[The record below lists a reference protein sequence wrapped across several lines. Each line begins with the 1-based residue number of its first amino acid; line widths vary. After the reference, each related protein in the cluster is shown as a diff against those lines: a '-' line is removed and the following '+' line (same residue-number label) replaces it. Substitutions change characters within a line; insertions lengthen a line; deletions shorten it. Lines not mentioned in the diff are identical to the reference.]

1 MSDTT
6 RSIFKS
12 ASRFFSGTMLS
23 RISGML
29 RDMSM
34 AFAFGT
40 GESVAAFFVAFRF
53 AHLFRRL
60 LGEGSMQS
68 AFVPKFEELRQKD
81 PKHACQFFM
90 NLYGLLTV
98 VLLGIVILGIV
109 ILASTHYWADFSYGN
124 REIVSLMIIMAPS
137 LLFICLYG
145 LNASLM
151 QCEGHYF
158 VPSVAPVAFNFSWVI
173 GAILLWRFPQDQ
185 PMYWLAAFVIIGSLL
200 QWLMTVPHSI
210 KIIRNLHPKWET
222 PAIFSQDL
230 MQFGKP
236 LFLGM
241 VGVCATQINNALDAV
256 IARYAQSDGP
266 ALLWYAIRLQQLP
279 LALFGIA
286 LSGALL
292 PPLSRAIK
300 NNDLA
305 KYKSFLTFAIQ
316 ISVLI
321 MIPISVGLY
330 FFGDLLIDMIYRHGN
345 FSAASTAAT
354 LPCLQAYC
362 VGLTPMVLVLILA
375 PAFYA
380 KGLYSQTTTASV
392 FAVGLNIALSCFF
405 VFGLG
410 WGAASIALATSL
422 SAWAN
427 VAILGF
433 SLRLVLNIKK
443 PLTVGERL

>member
-12 ASRFFSGTMLS
+12 AGRFFSGTMLS

-29 RDMSM
+29 RDMTM

-40 GESVAAFFVAFRF
+40 EETVAAFFVAFRF

-60 LGEGSMQS
+60 LGEGAMQS

-81 PKHACQFFM
+81 PKHASQFFID
-90 NLYGLLTV
+90 LFGLLSL
-98 VLLGIVILGIV
+98 VLIAIVGLGLLVMWGMN
-109 ILASTHYWADFSYGN
+109 DN
-124 REIVSLMIIMAPS
+124 QEIITLMMIMAPS
-137 LLFICLYG
+137 LFFICLFG

-158 VPSVAPVAFNFSWVI
+158 VPSVAPVAFNFAWVI
-173 GAILLWRFPQDQ
+173 GAIYLWKYPPNQ
-185 PMYWLAAFVIIGSLL
+185 PMHWLACVVIIGSLL
-200 QWLMTVPHSI
+200 QWLMTVPHSV
-210 KIIRNLHPKWET
+210 KIVNNLHPKWEKPT
-222 PAIFSQDL
+222 LFSRDL

-236 LFLGM
+236 LFLGI
-241 VGVCATQINNALDAV
+241 VGVCAAQINNALDAV

-286 LSGALL
+286 LSGALM
-292 PPLSRAIK
+292 PPLARAIK
-300 NNDLA
+300 NNDII
-305 KYKSFLTFAIQ
+305 KYKSFLKFAIQ
-316 ISVLI
+316 LSLGI
-321 MIPISVGLY
+321 MIPISLGIY
-330 FFGDLLIDMIYRHGN
+330 FFGEYLIDIVYRRGN
-345 FSAASTAAT
+345 FTAASTAAT

-362 VGLTPMVLVLILA
+362 LGLTPMVLVLILA

-380 KGLYSQTTTASV
+380 KGLYRQTTVASV
-392 FAVGLNIALSCFF
+392 FSVALNIALSIFF

-410 WGAASIALATSL
+410 WGAASIALATSI

-433 SLRLVLNIKK
+433 ALRSVVLYEPLK
-443 PLTVGERL
+443 P